1 MFLNILIETEK
12 YKKSSRLTKA
22 IIKKSHQNKKRLKD
36 LAGIEKIQPDLKELI
51 YLLRSSKKTSQFT
64 NRLQSKGFLFVG
76 PPGTGKTLLAQAIA
90 GTAGVTLYATVASE
104 FIDGQKGIGCCRLRD
119 LFEKAKKDS
128 PSIIFIDE
136 IDTLA
141 KAREGRINSLNQQ
154 TTDEEKIQIF
164 TEFLVQMDGFS
175 KQENIIIIGATNFC
189 ENLDPA
195 FLRPG
200 RFDRLFQLESPNQ
213 KTRVSILRLHVNKHN
228 KKRGENIIKWA
239 QFAQLTAGFTGAD
252 LSAMVN
258 ESLLYA
264 IRTKNRSI
272 HDTQTLEHGFKR
284 IATYSG
290 PKNEI
295 GQTEVFS
302 KIQDAYYKAS
312 KQLFA
317 TYFKKSF
324 QKHFL
329 PPIFFFHLENRP
341 KNQRYLRLENEEQKM
356 QFDYLPKKY
365 LEIQLIEYLIGIATE
380 SFILNKISS
389 EFWLSQQGEKDMQ
402 KATNLIHK
410 MVSDYAM
417 EIDHFFFEKSY
428 NTVFEKDWGE
438 FWSLFQKE
446 WNNYLQDKK
455 DRGIKMDWRFFESWA
470 WLETNQIY
478 TQRNSFLWNESI
490 LDKNKESL
498 LPDLYYQPQQNRII
512 GLDELLKNYLMK
524 SYCRAVCLVKKEM
537 DYLDLIA
544 HQNLLKG
551 INCILKDRFL
561 F

>member
-1 MFLNILIETEK
+1 MFLNILLETEK

-22 IIKKSHQNKKRLKD
+22 IIKKPHQNKKRLKD

-64 NRLQSKGFLFVG
+64 NRLQSKGFLFIG

-119 LFEKAKKDS
+119 LFEKAKNDS

-228 KKRGENIIKWA
+228 KGKGIIKWA

-252 LSAMVN
+252 LAAMVN

-272 HDTQTLEHGFKR
+272 HDTQSLEHGFKR
-284 IATYSG
+284 IATYSES
-290 PKNEI
+290 KNEI

-317 TYFKKSF
+317 IYFKKSF

-365 LEIQLIEYLIGIATE
+365 LEIQLIEYLIGIAAV
-380 SFILNKISS
+380 NKISS

-402 KATNLIHK
+402 KATYLIHK

-417 EIDHFFFEKSY
+417 EIDYFFFQKSHI
-428 NTVFEKDWGE
+428 FQKDW
-438 FWSLFQKE
+438 K
-446 WNNYLQDKK
+446 
-455 DRGIKMDWRFFESWA
+455 GIKMDWRFFESWA

-478 TQRNSFLWNESI
+478 TQRNSFQWNESI

-498 LPDLYYQPQQNRII
+498 LPDLYYQPEQNRMIE
-512 GLDELLKNYLMK
+512 LDELLKNYLMK

-544 HQNLLKG
+544 HQILLKE
-551 INCILKDRFL
+551 
-561 F
+561 